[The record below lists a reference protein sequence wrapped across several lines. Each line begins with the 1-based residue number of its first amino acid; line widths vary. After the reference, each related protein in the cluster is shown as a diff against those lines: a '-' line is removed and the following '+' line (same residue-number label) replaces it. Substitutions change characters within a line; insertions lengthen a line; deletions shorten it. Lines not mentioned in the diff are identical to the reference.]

1 MQLVELKIKA
11 LLATFAAAKLKAE
24 AWASKAAE
32 LREVLSQAARGS
44 EAAQE
49 LLEAVDKPSPC
60 KSSPRSR
67 STRGSANKRPKLQ
80 QPKRLSSDSDY
91 EEEEEGDGAKSRDEN
106 VMTLRFVHYSRTHLQ
121 SYHTHCG
128 HIQEASYYNL
138 SRVSRP
144 MCASSRP

>member
-1 MQLVELKIKA
+1 LVELKIKA

-67 STRGSANKRPKLQ
+67 STSRGGVVVGVQSHTANVLCSQIHSSPS
-80 QPKRLSSDSDY
+80 RL
-91 EEEEEGDGAKSRDEN
+91 
-106 VMTLRFVHYSRTHLQ
+106 LW
-121 SYHTHCG
+121 
-128 HIQEASYYNL
+128 
-138 SRVSRP
+138 
-144 MCASSRP
+144 